1 VILRSALLMS
11 RFIMNSASKSPIAM
25 MTICLLMAVAPISAS
40 RIEDTDGE
48 NTLDVVTWGGPCTHL
63 FDTFRQQMHKL
74 PTEPADTTRTQMRV
88 LFRMWS
94 VARTLRRAQSR
105 ECAWM
110 AALSPEELE
119 PLLNVG
125 TSMRDGPC
133 ASQAQEILTG
143 VQDKTEEEQVEA
155 FTRAMRVSVSPDC
168 TTSDVSDAKDDDDDD
183 DEDMVIEEGDELVE
197 QVTDE
202 MMMADSS
209 FLETSNQ
216 PLALALLFVGVLLS
230 AFVLAIALGV
240 LCGVFQYALMFIV
253 SVLVCGFRRLVGVND
268 NFQACFDL
276 ALERFQTKLG
286 QRLRVATCAIPVAY
300 GTTMGTALAGF
311 GLSYAIAPLAAR

>member
-1 VILRSALLMS
+1 
-11 RFIMNSASKSPIAM
+11 MNPASKAPVAM
-25 MTICLLMAVAPISAS
+25 MTICLFMAVAPISAS
-40 RIEDTDGE
+40 RIEVEDGE
-48 NTLDVVTWGGPCTHL
+48 RTLDVVSWGGPCTHL
-63 FDTFRQQMHKL
+63 FDTFQQQMHRL
-74 PTEPADTTRTQMRV
+74 PTATADTTQTQMRV

-110 AALSPEELE
+110 AALSPEDLE
-119 PLLNVG
+119 PLRNVG

-133 ASQAQEILTG
+133 ASKAQEILNG
-143 VQDKTEEEQVEA
+143 VQDMTEEEQVEA

-168 TTSDVSDAKDDDDDD
+168 TISDVSAAKDDDE

-209 FLETSNQ
+209 FLETSNE
-216 PLALALLFVGVLLS
+216 PLALGLLVVGVLLS
-230 AFVLAIALGV
+230 AVILAIVLGV

-276 ALERFQTKLG
+276 SLERFQSRLG

-300 GTTMGTALAGF
+300 GTTMGTALALFLG
-311 GLSYAIAPLAAR
+311 SYAIVPLAAR